1 MGIGIDALNRLRTS
15 AEYILGKTT
24 THRYVVVD
32 VVEWEN
38 IVSRAKYE
46 RYLKNIN
53 KRDPNATFSID
64 DTNALSTLLKMNL
77 EDGTLICETHDVYVD
92 AAMTRWTNARFFI
105 LKQEGTVNAYHIEF
119 TPKRALPS
127 IKPINVPLY
136 VGTDIMDSTPTLAI
150 PAVPLWDPLIFT
162 AFRHV
167 DVGLPLG
174 SIENCLFDEMNKST
188 VEKIVERAKN
198 DFKFQRCSECNRP
211 FAVKRTNPQ
220 TIHKCL
226 ICTRVKRGEI

>member
-64 DTNALSTLLKMNL
+64 DTNALSTLP
-77 EDGTLICETHDVYVD
+77 
-92 AAMTRWTNARFFI
+92 RFFI